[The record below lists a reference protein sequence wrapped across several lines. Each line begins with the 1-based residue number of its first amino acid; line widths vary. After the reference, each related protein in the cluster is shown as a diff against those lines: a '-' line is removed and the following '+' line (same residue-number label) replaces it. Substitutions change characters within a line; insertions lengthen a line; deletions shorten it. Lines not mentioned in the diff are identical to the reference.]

1 MKLKNI
7 LRSMKAFSSFLETN
21 TFYEKNLNIYNQML
35 LGRGYHFVPNQFE
48 KDFVK
53 AYPIIS
59 KNCFI

>member
-1 MKLKNI
+1 
-7 LRSMKAFSSFLETN
+7 MKAFSSFLKTN
-21 TFYEKNLNIYNQML
+21 TFYEKNLNIYNQIL